1 MRLTDL
7 RPGKHVRT
15 LIAPASSPITAASE
29 EQPSGTGVADCESS
43 TSVIP
48 ELSHTSALPSSST
61 SPSLLASPALVVH
74 KANRGLVE
82 GTSLSVVCNNLTMNV
97 AYDPIL
103 CLAHFLARP
112 LTIKEDGAG
121 DCCCDGVV
129 AAAPSPPSTAQEVSP
144 PLPPPPGP
152 TPANSTPSKSSKK
165 GTTRHHRAQSAIDC
179 REDVAVPSVRRFK
192 LLLHHPRVFLWEN
205 EASPSSRVL
214 VLKGL
219 VVLDGKIQTSSESG
233 QFTRGSESAY
243 SANGR
248 CVEAFSARIEKLES
262 FIVANGHAAS
272 TNELSLLE
280 PLSMH
285 LSLERS
291 SQPLYPTK
299 REVSISVEPIALR
312 CSYRDVQVQI
322 V

>member
-1 MRLTDL
+1 M
-7 RPGKHVRT
+7 RT
-15 LIAPASSPITAASE
+15 LIAPASEPIPAASE
-29 EQPSGTGVADCESS
+29 EQSSGTGVADCEPS
-43 TSVIP
+43 TGVTP
-48 ELSHTSALPSSST
+48 ALSRASAQPPSST

-74 KANRGLVE
+74 KADRGLVE
-82 GTSLSVVCNNLTMNV
+82 CTSLSVVCNDLTVNV

-112 LTIKEDGAG
+112 LTVKEDGAG
-121 DCCCDGVV
+121 DCGSDGVV
-129 AAAPSPPSTAQEVSP
+129 ASAPSPPSTAQEVLP

-165 GTTRHHRAQSAIDC
+165 GTTRRYRAQSAIDR
-179 REDVAVPSVRRFK
+179 REYVAVPSIRRYK

-233 QFTRGSESAY
+233 QFTRGSESVHC
-243 SANGR
+243 ANGR
-248 CVEAFSARIEKLES
+248 CAEAFSARLEKLES
-262 FIVANGHAAS
+262 FIVANGHAAF
-272 TNELSLLE
+272 TNEVSLLE

-312 CSYRDVQVQI
+312 CSYRDVQVLK